1 MQTTSQPKALTSRD
15 RDYLASTLALTSEFR
30 QLSTEWKNAVNQGTP
45 ALKSARTSVIRAVA
59 ELSGIVD
66 QLHEIISRM
75 TSIRL
80 KLFEAIQRASP
91 PDTPSLQSI
100 LKSQADAKQA
110 DLIAQERRERYKAEN
125 PSDSEPESEPD
136 LSNMGTKTLGYI
148 PARELIRHFIPGTQ
162 ATPMDL
168 VQYLDHVLGQT
179 LDEIELKESILEALE
194 TIQQLKD
201 SGEEDLPALLD
212 QQLTNMT
219 LLWELEPYLE
229 TVPERNE
236 VEGQLG
242 IVSWQMEKV
251 K

>member
-1 MQTTSQPKALTSRD
+1 M
-15 RDYLASTLALTSEFR
+15 
-30 QLSTEWKNAVNQGTP
+30 LSFLVQ
-45 ALKSARTSVIRAVA
+45 
-59 ELSGIVD
+59 D
-66 QLHEIISRM
+66 IISRM
-75 TSIRL
+75 SSIRL
-80 KLFEAIQRASP
+80 KLLEAIQRASP

-100 LKSQADAKQA
+100 LKSQADAQQA
-110 DLIAQERRERYKAEN
+110 EQVAQERRDRYKAEN

-148 PARELIRHFIPGTQ
+148 PSRELIRHVIPGTQ

-168 VQYLDHVLGQT
+168 VCYLEHVLDQT

-201 SGEEDLPALLD
+201 SGEDDLPALLD

-219 LLWELEPYLE
+219 LLWDLEPYLE

-242 IVSWQMEKV
+242 VVSWQMEKV